1 MENRKYIIHVI
12 ESKKEEVKYHSENAR
27 KLLTASLALE
37 QFDNLHA
44 LTFQLNE
51 IDKIVK
57 ITYLFNSK
65 VLSFQSEEIRDQFLE
80 NFKELIEEAKELI

>member
-12 ESKKEEVKYHSENAR
+12 ESKKEEVKYHLENA
-27 KLLTASLALE
+27 KNLLIASLALE

-44 LTFQLNE
+44 LVFQLRE

-57 ITYLFNSK
+57 QLEIEIHSMEF
-65 VLSFQSEEIRDQFLE
+65 VLNELEE
-80 NFKELIEEAKELI
+80 N

>member
-12 ESKKEEVKYHSENAR
+12 ESKKEEVKYHLENAR

-57 ITYLFNSK
+57 KLEIEIHSMEF
-65 VLSFQSEEIRDQFLE
+65 VLNELEE
-80 NFKELIEEAKELI
+80 N